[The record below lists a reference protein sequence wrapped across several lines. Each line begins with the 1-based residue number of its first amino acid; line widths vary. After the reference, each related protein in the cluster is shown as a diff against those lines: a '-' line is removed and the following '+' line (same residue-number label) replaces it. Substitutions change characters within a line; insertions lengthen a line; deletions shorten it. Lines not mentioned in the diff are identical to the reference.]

1 MKQLGVSARTIRM
14 ADDKYERLKEVA
26 RSRNT
31 SVNRLIGEMATLL
44 LAELDAEA
52 RFRMRAE
59 RGKGKAARR
68 LVVAENNRCHY
79 LQ

>member
-31 SVNRLIGEMATLL
+31 SVNRRIDEIATLL
-44 LAELDAEA
+44 LAEVDAQA
-52 RFRMRAE
+52 RFRI
-59 RGKGKAARR
+59 KGKASRGLELLMKAQG
-68 LVVAENNRCHY
+68 L
-79 LQ
+79 